1 MTIAFNK
8 QEKEILVSKLQAY
21 MTKELEFDLG
31 QFDAEFLI
39 DFISEELGNYY
50 YNRGVYDAKARVD
63 DKVNEIS
70 EALYDIEKPTSLR

>member
-1 MTIAFNK
+1 MTIEFSK

-21 MTKELEFDLG
+21 MNKELEFDLG

-50 YNRGVYDAKARVD
+50 YNRGLYDAKARVD